1 MTIHPTDALENAM
14 PHWID
19 EWLDEWSPWRLRARL
34 SRALIAKSSAEYHAE
49 TRWNLL
55 SDARERANRLQ
66 AIVDR
71 IPGTLGTLESTL
83 RCDIKRLSAEV
94 ETGIAQATDALR

>member
-14 PHWID
+14 PNWLD
-19 EWLDEWSPWRLRARL
+19 EWLNEWSPWRLRARL
-34 SRALIAKSSAEYHAE
+34 LRAQGKHA
-49 TRWNLL
+49 TIGLLVNAL
-55 SDARERANRLQ
+55 SDERERANRLQ